1 MTVENYEER
10 LEKTKGADK
19 EQLKEMIFWAN
30 QESLARLKEAENTLA
45 DILQNMFYLNNLLIN
60 ALKEDD
66 EK

>member
-10 LEKTKGADK
+10 LEKMKGADK
-19 EQLKEMIFWAN
+19 EQFKEMIFWAN
-30 QESLARLKEAENTLA
+30 QDSLARLKEVENTLA

>member
-10 LEKTKGADK
+10 LEKMKGADK

-30 QESLARLKEAENTLA
+30 QESLARLKEVENTLA

-60 ALKEDD
+60 ALKEDN

>member
-10 LEKTKGADK
+10 LEKMKGADK

-30 QESLARLKEAENTLA
+30 QESLARLKEVENTLA

-60 ALKEDD
+60 ALKEYN

>member
-10 LEKTKGADK
+10 LERMKGADK

-30 QESLARLKEAENTLA
+30 QESLGRLKEVENTLA

>member
-10 LEKTKGADK
+10 LEKMKGADK

-30 QESLARLKEAENTLA
+30 QESLARLKEVENTLA

>member
-10 LEKTKGADK
+10 LEKMKGADK

-30 QESLARLKEAENTLA
+30 QESSARLKEVENTLA

>member
-10 LEKTKGADK
+10 LEKMKGSDK

-30 QESLARLKEAENTLA
+30 HESLARLKEVENTLA

>member
-10 LEKTKGADK
+10 LEKMKGADK

-30 QESLARLKEAENTLA
+30 QESLARLKEVENTLA
-45 DILQNMFYLNNLLIN
+45 DILHNMFYLNNLLIN